1 MIRSITQPALA
12 RFPARPSAV
21 ACATLCAS
29 LLVAPVTALHA
40 QTAPNRATNP
50 APAKLTSG
58 IDLPSMDR
66 SVPLQ
71 QDFYAHANGTWMKK
85 TTIPADKAAVGT
97 LEQIQEKT
105 LGELRGL
112 IEAAAKRRDNPQAQ
126 QIGALYASFMD
137 EATLEKLGAKPL
149 AAELAAVDAIG
160 DAKQL
165 VAAMA
170 RLGSLGVDVPLTAY
184 VGQDDRDSTRY
195 VPGLWQ
201 SGLGLPDRD
210 YYLKEDDAKF
220 KDARAKYAVYLARL
234 LALAGSDADKA
245 GADAAAASV
254 LALETEI
261 ARAQWARVETRDPVK
276 AYNRVDLVD
285 LPKLSAAIDW
295 NGMIAASGL
304 AGKTKDVLIGQP
316 SYVTALGTL
325 VAKTPLATWKAYL
338 ASHLISAYAPYLSKD
353 FVDARFAFAG
363 RALRGTTENTPRWKR
378 GVGLVDQ
385 SIGESLGQV
394 YVARYFPPESKAR
407 MDQLVANLLEAYRLS
422 IAKLEWMSPATR
434 DEAQAKL
441 AKFTAKI
448 GYPKRWIDYSSVVI
462 QPDDLVGNVMR
473 ARTFAWNRDLN
484 KLGKPIDRDEWG
496 MTPQTINAY
505 YNPSMNEIVFPAAFL
520 QPPTFDVKAD
530 DAANYGAI
538 GAVIGHE
545 ISHGFDDAGSQ
556 YDGDGNLRDWWTK
569 EDRERFSAQTKKLVD
584 QYGAFEPVPGY
595 KVNGELTLGENIA
608 DNSGLEIAYK
618 AYRISLGGK
627 RAPVIGGMT
636 GDARFFYGWAQT
648 WRSKV
653 RQEALLKQI
662 KSDPHSPEEY
672 RVNGAL
678 RNHPAFYTTFPIK
691 PGDGMYLAPKDRVS
705 IW

>member
-1 MIRSITQPALA
+1 MIRSTFQPALA
-12 RFPARPSAV
+12 RLPLRPSAL
-21 ACATLCAS
+21 ACAALCAA
-29 LLVAPVTALHA
+29 LLAAPVTALHA
-40 QTAPNRATNP
+40 QTAPAGKTNTTP
-50 APAKLTSG
+50 ARLTSG

-66 SVPLQ
+66 SIPLQ
-71 QDFYAHANGTWMKK
+71 KDFYVHANGTWIKK
-85 TTIPADKAAVGT
+85 TTIPADKAEVGA

-112 IEAAAKRRDNPQAQ
+112 IEDAAKRRDNPQAQ

-137 EATLEKLGAKPL
+137 EAALEKLGAKPL
-149 AAELAAVDAIG
+149 ASELAAVDAIG

-170 RLGSLGVDVPLTAY
+170 RLGALGVDVPLTVY

-195 VPGLWQ
+195 VPGFWQ
-201 SGLGLPDRD
+201 TGLGLPDRD

-220 KDARAKYAVYLARL
+220 KDARTKYAVYLVKL
-234 LALAGSDADKA
+234 FALAGTDADKA
-245 GADAAAASV
+245 GAEAAAASV
-254 LALETEI
+254 LALETEL
-261 ARAQWARVETRDPVK
+261 ARVQWTRVETRDPVK

-285 LPKLSAAIDW
+285 LPKLSTAIDW
-295 NGMIAASGL
+295 DGMVAASGL
-304 AGKTKDVLIGQP
+304 AGKTKDVLVGQP
-316 SYVTALGTL
+316 SYVTGLGTL
-325 VAKTPLATWKAYL
+325 IGNTPLATWKAYL
-338 ASHLISAYAPYLSKD
+338 KSHLLSAYAPYLSKD
-353 FVDARFAFAG
+353 FVDARFAFVG
-363 RALRGTTENTPRWKR
+363 TVLRGTTENTPRWKR

-385 SIGESLGQV
+385 SVGESLGQV
-394 YVARYFPPESKAR
+394 YVAKYFPPESKAR

-422 IAKLEWMSPATR
+422 IAKLEWMTPATR
-434 DEAQAKL
+434 KEAQAKL

-462 QPDDLVGNVMR
+462 QPDDLIGNVMR
-473 ARTFAWNRDLN
+473 SRSFAWNRELN

-505 YNPSMNEIVFPAAFL
+505 YNASMNEIVFPAAFL
-520 QPPTFDVKAD
+520 QPPAFDVKAD

-556 YDGDGNLRDWWTK
+556 YDGDGNLRDWWTQ

-584 QYGAFEPVPGY
+584 QYSAFEPVPGY

-618 AYRISLGGK
+618 AYQISLGGK

-653 RQEALLKQI
+653 RQEALLRQI
-662 KSDPHSPEEY
+662 KSDPHSPDEY